1 MKEAPYGASMIVF
14 NGDAVLLV
22 KRGRP
27 PLQGVWSLPGGKL
40 EPGETSVEA
49 ALREVFEETGIR
61 PRLAGFLTQHEV
73 RRFGSS
79 AAVVGGNGREKAG
92 EYLLDVYYGQA
103 DSRLVRAGDD
113 AECARFVE
121 LAGLGSME
129 LTEGAEA
136 LILEAASLLA
146 EKP

>member
-1 MKEAPYGASMIVF
+1 M
-14 NGDAVLLV
+14 
-22 KRGRP
+22 
-27 PLQGVWSLPGGKL
+27 
-40 EPGETSVEA
+40 EPGETSTDA
-49 ALREVFEETGIR
+49 AMREVYEETGVR

-73 RRFGSS
+73 RPGRASV
-79 AAVVGGNGREKAG
+79 AAAGDNGREKAG

-129 LTEGAEA
+129 LTDGAEA

-146 EKP
+146 E